1 MELLLGFLFPIFII
15 IISSYFMWIGCK
27 IFSNGSVIVGHR
39 LPQGVTGATI
49 NAIGSS
55 LPEFFTSFL
64 FFFILHESSS
74 GMSAALGTVVGSAVF
89 NILIIPAV
97 VITVLI
103 KKKHNLKIQKKI
115 ILRDGFILIITQIL
129 LLTFMSDGKVNSLE
143 AITLLAVYI
152 IYVIFLF
159 NSGKWKE
166 KNPKITHQKLLK
178 GWKNLIIGCFI
189 AGIASWMCVEACE
202 LLSMEEW
209 DTWWTQLFGLNQLT
223 GLGVFEWGT
232 IGVLA
237 LLLAAAASSI
247 PDLFISIID
256 ARKGKMADAL
266 ANPLGSNIF
275 DLCIAFSVPLGLYTI
290 FNNQITLTNDIEL
303 LQEIK
308 HFMQLMI
315 VITIL
320 FLGSVIIF
328 DKFRKFHVYFFITLF
343 LTFIYFIFNQSILAQ
358 IINYL

>member
-1 MELLLGFLFPIFII
+1 MEVLLGVLFPILII
-15 IISSYFMWIGCK
+15 IISSYCMWVGCK
-27 IFSNGSVIVGHR
+27 IFSNGSVIVGYR

-64 FFFILHESSS
+64 FFFILHESSN

-97 VITVLI
+97 VIAILI
-103 KKKHNLKIQKKI
+103 NKKQNLKIQKKM
-115 ILRDGFILIITQIL
+115 ILRDGIILITTQIL
-129 LLTFMSDGKVNSLE
+129 LFIFITDGKVTSLE
-143 AITLLAVYI
+143 AITLLIVYI
-152 IYVIFLF
+152 IYIVFLF
-159 NSGKWKE
+159 NSEKWKE
-166 KNPKITHQKLLK
+166 KNPKITRVKILK
-178 GWKNLIIGCFI
+178 GWKNLIIGCLI
-189 AGIASWMCVEACE
+189 AGTASWMCVEACE
-202 LLSMEEW
+202 LLSMEKW
-209 DTWWTQLFGLNQLT
+209 TTWWTQLFGLNKLT

-232 IGVLA
+232 IGMLA

-256 ARKGKMADAL
+256 AKKGKMEDAL

-290 FNNQITLTNDIEL
+290 CNSQITLTSNADL

-315 VITIL
+315 LITIL
-320 FLGSVIIF
+320 FLVSITF
-328 DKFRKFHVYFFITLF
+328 FNKFQKFHIFFFITLF
-343 LTFIYFIFNQSILAQ
+343 GMFIYFIFNQSILAQ

>member
-1 MELLLGFLFPIFII
+1 MEVLLGFLFPIFII
-15 IISSYFMWIGCK
+15 AVSSYCMWIGCK
-27 IFSNGSVIVGHR
+27 IFSNGAVIVGHR
-39 LPQGVTGATI
+39 LPPGVTGATI

-74 GMSAALGTVVGSAVF
+74 GMSAALGTVVGSAIF

-97 VITVLI
+97 VITILI
-103 KKKHNLKIQKKI
+103 NKRHNLKIQKKM

-129 LLTFMSDGKVNSLE
+129 LLIFISDGKLNTLE
-143 AITLLAVYI
+143 AIILLAVYI
-152 IYVIFLF
+152 IYVIFLL
-159 NSGKWKE
+159 NSQKWKE
-166 KNPKITHQKLLK
+166 KNSKITGKKMLK
-178 GWKNLIIGCFI
+178 GWRNLIIGCLI
-189 AGIASWMCVEACE
+189 AGTASWMCVEACE
-202 LLSMEEW
+202 LLSMAKW
-209 DTWWTQLFGLNQLT
+209 DTWWTQVFGLNQLP

-232 IGVLA
+232 IAMLA

-256 ARKGKMADAL
+256 AKKGKMADAL
-266 ANPLGSNIF
+266 SNPLGSNIF

-290 FNNQITLTNDIEL
+290 FNEQITLTNDINL

-320 FLGSVIIF
+320 FLASVTF
-328 DKFRKFHVYFFITLF
+328 FNEFRKFHVFFFISLF
-343 LTFIYFIFNQSILAQ
+343 SAFIYFIFNQSILAQ
-358 IINYL
+358 IINYI